1 MITIKGTTLQKPKK
15 IAIIVA
21 QFNNDITEKLLEQA
35 LKTLD
40 SENYPE
46 ALITVVHVPGAVEI
60 GFVANRLASN
70 KEYGAIICFGAVIKG
85 ETAHFEYVSQL
96 CVDACNQVMLRHDI
110 PIVFGVLT
118 TFDRQQ
124 AVSRVN
130 GEILNMG
137 QEAGQVAL
145 AMMSVAE
152 QLEVKA

>member
-1 MITIKGTTLQKPKK
+1 MITIKGTTPQKPKK

-21 QFNNDITEKLLEQA
+21 EFNNDITEKLLEQA
-35 LKTLD
+35 LKALD

-46 ALITVVHVPGAVEI
+46 ALITVVQVPGAVEI
-60 GFVANRLASN
+60 GFVANRLARN

-110 PIVFGVLT
+110 PVVFGVLT

-124 AVSRVN
+124 ALARVN
-130 GEILNMG
+130 GNVLNMG
-137 QEAGQVAL
+137 QDAAQVAL
-145 AMMSVAE
+145 EMMSVTE
-152 QLEVKA
+152 QL